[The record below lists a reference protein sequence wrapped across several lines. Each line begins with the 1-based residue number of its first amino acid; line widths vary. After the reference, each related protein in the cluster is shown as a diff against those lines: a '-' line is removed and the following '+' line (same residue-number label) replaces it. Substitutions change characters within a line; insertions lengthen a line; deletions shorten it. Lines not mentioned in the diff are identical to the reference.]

1 MIGSSVSHYKVTSK
15 LGEGGMGEVW
25 QAEDTKLGREV
36 ALKML
41 PELFAQDPERLAR
54 FEREARVLASLS
66 HPNIAGIHGL
76 EEVGGKRFLVMEL
89 VDGETLAE
97 RVQRGPMKVE
107 EAARIAEQIAEAVEA
122 AHEKGVVH
130 RDLKPANVKITPDGK
145 VKVLDFGLAKA
156 LIGDPMSG
164 DSPNQ
169 DLSLSPT
176 LTQAMTGMGVLLG
189 TAGYMSP
196 EQARGKPV
204 DRRADIWAFGCILY
218 EMLTGQRLFTG
229 ETATDVIGA
238 VVHKEPDLDELSSK
252 VPGRIRR
259 LLERCLQKD
268 ANRRLQS
275 IGDARIALQEW
286 LENPE
291 AESVERAEG
300 ARRSPWVVAVGIAGG
315 LALGLLFGALF
326 LGSRSEPEQVRR
338 FEINVS
344 EQGLFSR
351 LGSGIVVSPDGSMIA
366 YTTGQEGQT
375 QSLILRPLDRFQE
388 TVLATGEG
396 SSGPYHPFFSP
407 KGDWLGFVTPGE
419 LKKISTSGGAP
430 ITLAQV
436 ERSRGASWGPD
447 GTIVYSRSIY
457 TGLSRISASG
467 GDPQPLTELDE
478 AAGEQSHRW
487 PQWLPGGKAVLFSS
501 LVEGGQFVFEDAAIE
516 VVIVATGERK
526 VVHRGGYYP
535 RYVPTGHILYVHEGT
550 LFALPFDVDK
560 LEATGSQMPV
570 LEGLETNAGQGSA
583 QYAVSDNGLLVYL
596 EGANELEPFP
606 IVWADR
612 EGRSQTLW
620 GAPGIY
626 GTPRLSP
633 DGNRLAVSVQRGSN
647 WDVWVYDLER
657 DVATRVTFGEAYDA
671 DPVWSP
677 DGRWIAYEGE
687 IDGVDGIFRKRT
699 DGTGDAEMLMEPG
712 KQTFP
717 APQSWSAD
725 GRHLAIQSAGEGGQ
739 TDIWILPIDEDGGA
753 GEPEA
758 FAKTQFEENSP
769 SFSPDGRWLAYNSS
783 ETGRPEVFVAS
794 FPAGGGKWQVSDG
807 GGTQARWSGDGRELF
822 FRTDAGIMSV
832 KVSSDGNS
840 FRASRPEVVFEGNFL
855 GGLRGV
861 LLPGYNFPDY
871 DVSRDGKRFVMF
883 QGTTE
888 GALAT
893 EAKVVLGWF
902 GELKRLSESG
912 AR

>member
-1 MIGSSVSHYKVTSK
+1 MIGRSVSHYKVTSK

-25 QAEDTKLGREV
+25 RAEDTKLGREV

-41 PELFAQDPERLAR
+41 PDVFAQDPERLAR
-54 FEREARVLASLS
+54 FEREARVLASLA

-76 EEVGGKRFLVMEL
+76 EEVDGNRFLVMEL
-89 VDGETLAE
+89 VEGQTLAE
-97 RVQRGPMKVE
+97 RIQQGQIPIE
-107 EAARIAEQIAEAVEA
+107 EVVRIAKQIAEAVES
-122 AHEKGVVH
+122 AHEKGVIH
-130 RDLKPANVKITPDGK
+130 RDLKPANVNITPDGN

-164 DSPNQ
+164 DTLNH

-176 LTQAMTGMGVLLG
+176 LTHAMTGLGVLLG

-252 VPGRIRR
+252 VPAQIRR

-286 LENPE
+286 LENPNAETAVAPE
-291 AESVERAEG
+291 A
-300 ARRSPWVVAVGIAGG
+300 ARRSPWLLAAGVAAGVAVGV
-315 LALGLLFGALF
+315 ALGATLLG
-326 LGSRSEPEQVRR
+326 GDNQPELLRR

-351 LGSGIVVSPDGSMIA
+351 LGSGIVVSSDGSQIA

-375 QSLILRPLDRFQE
+375 QSLVLRPLDRFQE
-388 TVLATGEG
+388 TVLASGEG
-396 SSGPYHPFFSP
+396 AAGPYHPFFSP
-407 KGDWLGFVTPGE
+407 QGDWLGYVTPGE

-430 ITLAQV
+430 ITLAAV
-436 ERSRGASWGPD
+436 DRSRGAAWGPD
-447 GTIVYSRSIY
+447 GTIVFSRSVF
-457 TGLSRISASG
+457 TELSLISAAG
-467 GDPQPLTELDE
+467 GDPRPLTTLDE
-478 AAGEQSHRW
+478 EAGEQSHRW

-501 LVEGGQFVFEDAAIE
+501 LAKGGQFVFEDAAIE
-516 VVIVATGERK
+516 VVVVETGERK

-535 RYVPTGHILYVHEGT
+535 RYVPTGHILYIHEGT
-550 LFALPFDVDK
+550 LFALPFDAK
-560 LEATGSQMPV
+560 RLEATGSQIPV
-570 LEGLETNAGQGSA
+570 LEGLETNPGQGSA
-583 QYAVSDNGLLVYL
+583 QYAVSDTGLLVYL
-596 EGANELEPFP
+596 EGGNELEPFP
-606 IVWADR
+606 IVWVDR
-612 EGRSQTLW
+612 EGRTEVLW
-620 GAPGIY
+620 SEPGIY
-626 GTPRLSP
+626 GNPRLSP
-633 DGNRLAVSVQRGSN
+633 DGGRLAVSVQRGPN

-657 DVATRVTFGEAYDA
+657 DVATRITFGEAYEA

-677 DGRWIAYEGE
+677 DGRWIAFEGE

-699 DGTGDAEMLMEPG
+699 DGTGDAEVLLEPG
-712 KQTFP
+712 KHTFP
-717 APQSWSAD
+717 APQSWSPD
-725 GRHLAIQSAGEGGQ
+725 GRHLAMQSAGEGGQ
-739 TDIWILPIDEDGGA
+739 TDIWIVPLDEDGSP
-753 GEPEA
+753 GEAEA
-758 FAKTQFEENSP
+758 FARTPFTEDGP

-794 FPAGGGKWQVSDG
+794 FPPGGGKWQVSDG
-807 GGTQARWSGDGRELF
+807 GGTQARWSRDGRELF
-822 FRTDAGIMSV
+822 FRTDEGIMSV
-832 KVSSDGNS
+832 RVATEGDG

-861 LLPGYNFPDY
+861 LLPGFNFPDY
-871 DVSRDGKRFVMF
+871 DVAADGSRFVMF

-902 GELKRLSESG
+902 EELRRLAASG